1 MYSYSVT
8 DLFEYNSL
16 QNTDAQITHCFI
28 LMRKLRINSKLHYAS
43 ISISFTLFLKNFDFD
58 FVYTLKSCT
67 LSTIKDIY
75 SQNRLKS

>member
-1 MYSYSVT
+1 MYSYGVI

-28 LMRKLRINSKLHYAS
+28 FMRKLRI
-43 ISISFTLFLKNFDFD
+43 TLSCIMSQLVSDLLYFLKNFDFD

-67 LSTIKDIY
+67 LST
-75 SQNRLKS
+75 